1 MAKII
6 RFSAA
11 NSEYAKPLAETLR
24 EVAKAEALSEN
35 VIPYVEEATPGS
47 LRARNLWRNK
57 YQGLR
62 IDVNPYAFDSEDD
75 YLACCDALAEVMF
88 EFDQL

>member
-6 RFSAA
+6 PFPAA

-24 EVAKAEALSEN
+24 EVAKLSEN

-62 IDVNPYAFDSEDD
+62 IDVNPYAFDSEED

-88 EFDQL
+88 KFEQL